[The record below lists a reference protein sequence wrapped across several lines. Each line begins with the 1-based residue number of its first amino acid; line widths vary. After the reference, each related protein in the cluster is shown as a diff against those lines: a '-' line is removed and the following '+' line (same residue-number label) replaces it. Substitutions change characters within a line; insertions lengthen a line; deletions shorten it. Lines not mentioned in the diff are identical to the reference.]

1 MGVSTTMSGAIV
13 LFLILFASI
22 AVIGSMFDRVIDL
35 AEEIKSNNALALK
48 MIYDHIIITNYTI
61 NSLKWVGTNLMVNM
75 TVLVENKGQDPL
87 WDMNSTDIYITYLEN
102 TTGNIR
108 SIRLVY
114 GVNWSIP
121 AIILTENFSIPFNK
135 HPLIDQGETGI
146 VNLVFYAPINTTY
159 PIRITFVSQYGS
171 KASTWVSLG

>member
-13 LFLILFASI
+13 LFLILFASV
-22 AVIGSMFDRVIDL
+22 AVIGSMFYKVIDL

-48 MIYDHIIITNYTI
+48 MIYDRVAITNYTI
-61 NSLKWVGTNLMVNM
+61 NSLRWIGSELMVNM
-75 TVLVENKGQDPL
+75 TILIENEGQDPI

-108 SIRLVY
+108 SIRLIY

-121 AIILTENFSIPFNK
+121 AIILTENFTIPFAK

-146 VNLVFYAPINTTY
+146 VDLVFYAPINTTY

-171 KASTWVSLG
+171 KASTWVPLG